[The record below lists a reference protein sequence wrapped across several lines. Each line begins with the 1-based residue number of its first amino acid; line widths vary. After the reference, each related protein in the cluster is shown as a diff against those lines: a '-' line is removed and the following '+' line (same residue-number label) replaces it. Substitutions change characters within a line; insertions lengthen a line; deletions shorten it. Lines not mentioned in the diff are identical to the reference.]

1 MSPDC
6 CQAKASQLALLKQRQ
21 ERVLWIALAINVVM
35 FVVELLSGIKSN
47 SLSLTGDSLDML
59 GDAIVYGSTIFVISK
74 SEKLQAVSALLK
86 GVIMLGSSL
95 AVFSR
100 VVYQFVAWQLPVV
113 EVMERIGLMALFA
126 NTLCLL
132 LLSSHKDDN
141 INMSS
146 VWLCSR
152 NDIIA
157 NISVLVAAILIL
169 IFRSP
174 IPDLVVGSLLTL
186 LFAKTAFTVLNNSW
200 RMLSLKS

>member
-1 MSPDC
+1 M
-6 CQAKASQLALLKQRQ
+6 
-21 ERVLWIALAINVVM
+21 LWIALAISMVM
-35 FVVELLSGIKSN
+35 FVVELLAGIKFN

-100 VVYQFVAWQLPVV
+100 VVYQLVAWQLPVV
-113 EVMERIGLMALFA
+113 EVMGRIGLMALFA

-169 IFRSP
+169 ILIFRSP
-174 IPDLVVGSLLTL
+174 IPDLIVSSLLTL
-186 LFAKTAFTVLNNSW
+186 LFAKTAFTVLSNSW

>member
-21 ERVLWIALAINVVM
+21 ARVLWIALAINAVM
-35 FVVELLSGIKSN
+35 FVVELLAGIKSN

-59 GDAIVYGSTIFVISK
+59 GDAIVYGPTIFVISK

-86 GVIMLGSSL
+86 GVIMVGSSL

-113 EVMERIGLMALFA
+113 EVMGRIGLMALFA

-186 LFAKTAFTVLNNSW
+186 LFAKTAFTVLSNSW

>member
-1 MSPDC
+1 MC
-6 CQAKASQLALLKQRQ
+6 
-21 ERVLWIALAINVVM
+21 VI
-35 FVVELLSGIKSN
+35 
-47 SLSLTGDSLDML
+47 
-59 GDAIVYGSTIFVISK
+59 IF
-74 SEKLQAVSALLK
+74 
-86 GVIMLGSSL
+86 GSSL
-95 AVFSR
+95 AIFGR
-100 VVYQFVAWQLPVV
+100 VTYQFVAWQLPVV
-113 EVMERIGLMALFA
+113 EVMGRIGLMALFA

-169 IFRSP
+169 VFRSP

-186 LFAKTAFTVLNNSW
+186 LFAKTAFTVLSNSW
-200 RMLSLKS
+200 RILPLKS

>member
-21 ERVLWIALAINVVM
+21 ARVLWIALAINLIM
-35 FVVELLSGIKSN
+35 FMVELLAGIKSN

-74 SEKLQAVSALLK
+74 SEKLQALSALLK
-86 GVIMLGSSL
+86 GVIMVGSSL

-100 VVYQFVAWQLPVV
+100 VIYQFVAWQLPVV
-113 EVMERIGLMALFA
+113 EVMGRIGLIALFA

-132 LLSSHKDDN
+132 LLSYHKEDN
-141 INMSS
+141 INMSA

-169 IFRSP
+169 VFRSP

-186 LFAKTAFTVLNNSW
+186 LFAKTAFTVLSNSW